1 VKFSNKGSVVSIK
14 LSSSDKFLK
23 IVISDT
29 GKGIKKEDMAKVY
42 ERYFRGSNHLVEG
55 MGLGL
60 YLTKNIISQHRGT
73 VQIKSKE
80 NKGTSVIISLPKGKA

>member
-1 VKFSNKGSVVSIK
+1 
-14 LSSSDKFLK
+14 
-23 IVISDT
+23 
-29 GKGIKKEDMAKVY
+29 MAKVY